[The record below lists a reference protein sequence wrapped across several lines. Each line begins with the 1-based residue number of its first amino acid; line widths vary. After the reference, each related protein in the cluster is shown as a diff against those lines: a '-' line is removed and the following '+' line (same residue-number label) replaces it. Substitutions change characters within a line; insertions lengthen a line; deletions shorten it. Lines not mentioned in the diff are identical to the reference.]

1 MPAHKEESLSSHDP
15 DGLWD
20 DDNIGHLSK
29 RAIAPVPIPP
39 FDPFTK
45 VKKAKKKLKKAAAGL
60 LGGVGLLT
68 KPLKKSP
75 KLLKLGVPL
84 AGGLGALGLGGL
96 GASQVLRGT
105 GGGGRAVLPFRAPPP
120 MFRPTAQG
128 QSKCAGGKIKCIL
141 LGGAATCSEG
151 FVICFL
157 KVSLACLGSMAAAIQ
172 HNSLG

>member
-1 MPAHKEESLSSHDP
+1 MHSHKEESISSHDP
-15 DGLWD
+15 NGLWD

-105 GGGGRAVLPFRAPPP
+105 GGGGRAVLPFRPPPP

-128 QSKCAGGKIKCIL
+128 QSKCAGGKSNVFYWVGQPL
-141 LGGAATCSEG
+141 
-151 FVICFL
+151 VP
-157 KVSLACLGSMAAAIQ
+157 KVL
-172 HNSLG
+172 